1 MKKFVFSLERMLNYQ
16 NQNLDKEM
24 GILGRLTAVRDDL
37 ETRARNMEG
46 TISGIREEM
55 ARQESEGTTV
65 FLLKASFSVLESA
78 RNRLKELHEELAL
91 AQTRV
96 EKQQRIVQE
105 ASREVKKLEKLKET
119 QIEEYRRGE
128 AKEQQETIAEH
139 VAGDFVRRGD
149 SI

>member
-1 MKKFVFSLERMLNYQ
+1 MKKFAFSLERMLNYQ
-16 NQNLDKEM
+16 TQNLDKEM

-37 ETRARNMEG
+37 ESRAGNMEG
-46 TISGIREEM
+46 TIAGIRAEM

-78 RNRLKELHEELAL
+78 RNKLKELNEDLELA
-91 AQTRV
+91 QIKV
-96 EKQQRIVQE
+96 EKQQGIVLE
-105 ASREVKKLEKLKET
+105 ASREVKKLEKLKEN

-128 AKEQQETIAEH
+128 AKEQQEAIAEH

-149 SI
+149 SR